1 MSPIVLR
8 QGKYEVVIFTRDH
21 YPAHVHVFSADKA
34 AKIKI
39 HPVEVMD
46 SWGFNAREIR
56 QILALVEAHQSLLLA
71 EWRKYHPS

>member
-8 QGKYEVVIFTRDH
+8 QGKYEVVIYTRDH
-21 YPAHVHVFSADKA
+21 YPAHVHVFSTDKG

-39 HPVEVMD
+39 RPAEVMEN
-46 SWGFNAREIR
+46 WGFNSREIK
-56 QILALVEAHQSLLLA
+56 QILALVEAHQSFLLA